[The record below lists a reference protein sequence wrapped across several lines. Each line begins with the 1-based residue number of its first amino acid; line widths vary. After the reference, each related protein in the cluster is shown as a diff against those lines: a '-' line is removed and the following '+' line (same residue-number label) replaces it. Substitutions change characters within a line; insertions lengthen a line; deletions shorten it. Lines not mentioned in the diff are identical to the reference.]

1 MQCIVSSRSGVSLV
15 PGSPV
20 SPSDQ
25 KLETRT
31 DDGSARMREFLVIIP
46 GVIIEPSRASVS

>member
-20 SPSDQ
+20 SPPDQ